1 MEDGSD
7 DKTSEKSANIPDVSH
22 PPCDVL
28 ESDYVYE
35 ALAHSR
41 RRYLCYTLL
50 EETEWTVTELAR
62 EIAAWE
68 NDSPKDE
75 ITNRQQRRVYLSLY
89 HSHIPKLVDI
99 GVLSFDDT
107 TETITTAENTNQVL
121 LALEGMGASLD
132 ADQEIHAR
140 GNTDEPPE

>member
-1 MEDGSD
+1 MTIYKRGREMDGNISDSRQKVRDRYRSYIRQKFFSHHFSNNTMEDGSD

-50 EETEWTVTELAR
+50 EETEWTVTDR
-62 EIAAWE
+62 
-68 NDSPKDE
+68 D
-75 ITNRQQRRVYLSLY
+75 QQRYS
-89 HSHIPKLVDI
+89 
-99 GVLSFDDT
+99 
-107 TETITTAENTNQVL
+107 
-121 LALEGMGASLD
+121 
-132 ADQEIHAR
+132 
-140 GNTDEPPE
+140 